1 MEQLINAATPYNYAM
16 LAFLF
21 FGVGSICFGIIIF
34 IVSAMAAGKELL
46 IMLNHFHIG
55 NKNVRYILT
64 AISVGITVF
73 ALVQLSTDIGTALFG
88 VEGVNARMPKPNP

>member
-1 MEQLINAATPYNYAM
+1 MIDANETGRYKKRTDSDVSKIKNKSKHKHQYVDVLISVRPSNSLYT
-16 LAFLF
+16 
-21 FGVGSICFGIIIF
+21 
-34 IVSAMAAGKELL
+34 
-46 IMLNHFHIG
+46 IG

>member
-1 MEQLINAATPYNYAM
+1 MSPLTIKVLI
-16 LAFLF
+16 L
-21 FGVGSICFGIIIF
+21 
-34 IVSAMAAGKELL
+34 AAGVIL
-46 IMLNHFHIG
+46 MAVGFTLNHFHIG

-64 AISVGITVF
+64 AIGVGITVF

>member
-1 MEQLINAATPYNYAM
+1 MSSLTIKTLILIA
-16 LAFLF
+16 
-21 FGVGSICFGIIIF
+21 GVIL
-34 IVSAMAAGKELL
+34 MAVEFT
-46 IMLNHFHIG
+46 LNHFHIG

-64 AISVGITVF
+64 AIGVGITVF

>member
-1 MEQLINAATPYNYAM
+1 MSSLTIKTLILIA
-16 LAFLF
+16 
-21 FGVGSICFGIIIF
+21 GVIL
-34 IVSAMAAGKELL
+34 MAVGFT
-46 IMLNHFHIG
+46 LNHFHIG

-64 AISVGITVF
+64 AIGVGITVF